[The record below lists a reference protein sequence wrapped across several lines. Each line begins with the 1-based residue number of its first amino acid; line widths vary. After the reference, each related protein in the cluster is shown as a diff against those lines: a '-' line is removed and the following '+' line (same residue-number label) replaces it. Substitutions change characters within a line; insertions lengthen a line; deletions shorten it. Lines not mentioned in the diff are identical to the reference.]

1 MKFLSLE
8 EHWEE
13 RAKEFKNIPLKL
25 ADVDILIEFIKDL
38 HPKTIFEAGCNYGRE
53 LKYLESFGKIYGL
66 DFNKTMIKNAKS
78 YIPNGFFLVGSASA
92 IPYISSCFHFVYTI
106 GLLSHVSPN
115 EIKKVIKELVRVS
128 QKDILL
134 IEYLGTRSGRSFVD
148 NVKKF
153 TWIHD
158 YNRLISVLDVNIK
171 YNKKI
176 SLGTD
181 LYQIILLQ
189 KKVREKTV
197 FKEIPKKK
205 KFWGLKIG
213 KFKIGFDR

>member
-8 EHWEE
+8 EHWAE
-13 RAKEFKNIPLKL
+13 RAKEFGRKIEKSPEI
-25 ADVDILIEFIKDL
+25 DILIGFVKDL
-38 HPKTIFEAGCNYGRE
+38 KPKEILEVGCNYCRE
-53 LKYLESFGKIYGL
+53 LKYLESFGEIYGL

-78 YIPNGFFLVGSASA
+78 YVPGNFVVGSASYM
-92 IPYISSCFHFVYTI
+92 PYISSCFEFTYTS

-153 TWIHD
+153 TWVHD
-158 YNRLISVLDVNIK
+158 YNRLVSILDVNIK
-171 YNKKI
+171 YNKQV
-176 SLGTD
+176 SLGVD

-189 KKVREKTV
+189 KKIQEKII